1 MTIKPKEYFMPKGPA
16 HDRQRSKN
24 WFAFGVLAVLVA
36 GLYYLTMLKMGGA

>member
-1 MTIKPKEYFMPKGPA
+1 MPKGPA

-24 WFAFGVLAVLVA
+24 WFALSVLVLLVA